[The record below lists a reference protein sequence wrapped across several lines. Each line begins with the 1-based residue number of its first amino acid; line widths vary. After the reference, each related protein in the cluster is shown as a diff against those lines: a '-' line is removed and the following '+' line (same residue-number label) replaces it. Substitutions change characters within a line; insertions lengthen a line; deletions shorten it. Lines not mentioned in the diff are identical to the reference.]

1 MLSRGVSSKDFKL
14 LSVRN
19 AQDARKLQE
28 IYAKNMANEII
39 PFAINTPY
47 SEIIT
52 SVMPDRDGLAE
63 DGNLKHKVFICS
75 SPHITTVGAIELC
88 RKTKAFLDQVSTECD
103 MEILSVCSGMEESCL
118 RVVFMLRMY
127 SDIDGGKLKRR
138 LRMLYHFLGEDNIEE
153 NRQEPTLVIPL
164 EAKRIY
170 TEQEK
175 KEHKKRLEVQNELKD
190 SSNEIPFLNRIKK
203 YEPSRLY
210 EISPESELI
219 YDMEAKEKQ
228 ISTIT
233 DYSTFRK
240 IFESV
245 MNYATN
251 IEKDSYYNVLRGKER
266 KEEFMVNIE
275 KYIYREFVN
284 SEYHFPPED
293 VPALKSK
300 ANNALFE
307 LYIVQ
312 DLIDDPLITDI
323 KIVDPHSIRVRVR
336 GKAYLSNISFINDND
351 YFRFI
356 KMMQIVKNL
365 DLAVPVQRFTFDND
379 ANYILRVSLT
389 ADYIMGSGYP
399 SIHIRKHNRKK
410 MMSDDLIRAGMMDEK
425 IRDYLLDIGKSKS
438 VVFAGAPGSGKTI
451 MLNWFI
457 EDAYESSAEILCI
470 QETDELFSNRHG
482 VMFEHVIL
490 NPEGGQRPCSLEEL
504 GQMALVAGA
513 NVFVIGEAKGGEI
526 CSAVTL
532 ANSGCRTAITI
543 HSDSAKDTVDKMA
556 DLAMRGYATSYEQAK
571 RMMKAFDIIVYLK
584 DFMVDEITEIKR
596 YDDEKKEMV
605 YQCVYK
611 NQKKEEL

>member
-1 MLSRGVSSKDFKL
+1 MAEREISSKDFKL

-19 AQDARKLQE
+19 AQDAGKLQE

-47 SEIIT
+47 SEIIA
-52 SVMPDRDGLAE
+52 SVMPDRDGIAE
-63 DGNLKHKVFICS
+63 DGNLKHKVFVCS
-75 SPHITTVGAIELC
+75 SPHRTTVGAVELC
-88 RKTKAFLDQVSTECD
+88 RKTKSFLDEISKECD
-103 MEILSVCSGMEESCL
+103 MEILSVCSGMQGNYL
-118 RVVFMLRMY
+118 RVVFMIRMY

-138 LRMLYHFLGEDNIEE
+138 LRLLYHFLGEDDLGER
-153 NRQEPTLVIPL
+153 RQEPTLLIPD
-164 EAKRIY
+164 EAKRTY

-175 KEHKKRLEVQNELKD
+175 KDHKKRWDAQNKLK
-190 SSNEIPFLNRIKK
+190 NNAEEIPFLNRIER
-203 YEPSRLY
+203 YVPSKLY
-210 EISPESELI
+210 EIRPDSELV
-219 YDMEAKEKQ
+219 YNLEAKEKQ
-228 ISTIT
+228 VSTIT
-233 DYSTFRK
+233 DYSNFRK

-251 IEKDSYYNVLRGKER
+251 IEKDSYYNVLRGQEK
-266 KEEFMVNIE
+266 KEEFMANIE

-284 SEYHFPPED
+284 SEYHFPEED

-323 KIVDPHSIRVRVR
+323 KIVDPYSIRVRVR

-356 KMMQIVKNL
+356 KMMQIVKKL
-365 DLAVPVQRFTFDND
+365 DLAVPVQRFTFEND
-379 ANYILRVSLT
+379 KNYILRVSLT
-389 ADYIMGSGYP
+389 ADYIMGTGYP

-410 MMSDDLIRAGMMDEK
+410 MMSGDLIKAGMMDEK

-451 MLNWFI
+451 LLNWFI

-571 RMMKAFDIIVYLK
+571 RMMKAFDVIVYLK
-584 DFMVDEITEIKR
+584 DFQVDEITEIKR

-611 NQKKEEL
+611 NMQKL